1 MRALRWV
8 PIAGGSFCSALVA
21 LACGGGSGSSAG
33 AGAGGSGVASA
44 SSAASTS
51 SSSGKGGA
59 GGQITGAPFAYV
71 GASDGKVRVMSL
83 DKQAGTLS
91 LIQEID
97 GGANPS
103 FLAVSPDR
111 RALYAVNEGS
121 NELAA
126 FSIDGAT
133 GKLTFKNRVS
143 SNGAGPAHIALDATG
158 SYVFGVNYGGG
169 SATML
174 KRNADDSLGASLLTL
189 ATGKNAHEI
198 VFDPSNKYAFVPNL
212 GSDNVSQ
219 LVFDANAGTLAFNA
233 TPSVALPAG
242 AGPRHMAFHPSS
254 PYAYV
259 IHELDDKVTAFSF
272 DPATGRLAPMQT
284 ISTLPGGVDGTK
296 NTCAE
301 IAFGASGRF
310 LYGSNRGDDSIVIY
324 DVDPQS
330 GMMSLVGHQAT
341 GGRAP
346 RHFSIEPSG
355 EVLLVGNQQSSNV
368 VTFRL
373 DQSTG
378 KLTKLVTT
386 PLPAGPAFAF
396 VIYL

>member
-8 PIAGGSFCSALVA
+8 RIAAGSFCSALA
-21 LACGGGSGSSAG
+21 LLACGDGGAG
-33 AGAGGSGVASA
+33 AGAGGSSTASA
-44 SSAASTS
+44 SATAATASST
-51 SSSGKGGA
+51 GTGGA
-59 GGQITGAPFAYV
+59 GGGITGTPFAYV
-71 GASDGKVRVMSL
+71 GAGDGKIRVMSL

-91 LIQEID
+91 LVQEID

-103 FLAVSPDR
+103 FLAVSPDK

-121 NELAA
+121 DELAA

-143 SNGAGPAHIALDATG
+143 SNGAGPAHVALDAAG

-169 SATML
+169 NATMI
-174 KRNADDSLGASLLTL
+174 KRNADDSLGAAMLTL
-189 ATGKNAHEI
+189 STGKNAHEI

-219 LVFDANAGTLAFNA
+219 LVFDAKAGTLVFNA
-233 TPSVALPAG
+233 TPSAALPAG

-259 IHELDDKVTAFSF
+259 IHEFDDKVTAFSF
-272 DPATGRLAPMQT
+272 DPLTGRLAPIQT
-284 ISTLPGGVDGTK
+284 ISTLPNGADGSK

-310 LYGSNRGDDSIVIY
+310 LYGSNRGHDSIVIL
-324 DVDPQS
+324 DVDPKS

-341 GGRAP
+341 GGSTP

-355 EVLLVGNQQSSNV
+355 EVLLVGNQISSNV
-368 VTFRL
+368 VTFRV
-373 DQSTG
+373 DTNTG
-378 KLTKLVTT
+378 KLTQLATT
-386 PLPAGPAFAF
+386 PLLAGPAFVG